1 MEIVKIKI
9 DDLKPYEKNAK
20 LHPKEQIEQ
29 IKKSIEQFGMNDPI
43 GIWGKDNLIVEGHGR
58 LEALKQLG
66 YDEVECIRLDHLSDE
81 ERRAYTLAHN
91 KLTMNSD
98 FDFDILN
105 DELESIIDID
115 MENFGFDMDF
125 EKEKEI
131 VEDEIPDKPL
141 KTNIKKGDIF
151 QLGKHRLMCGD
162 STNEDNI
169 NQLINNNT
177 IKCVFTSPPYN
188 MNANMYDGYNDNLAS
203 EEYIKFNLKV
213 INNIKK
219 NLKGF
224 LFWNISY
231 NKNSRWEFIEIM
243 YRIIKDTGLKFME
256 LIVWDK
262 GHGMPITSKDMLTRR
277 YEDILMVGDEESISQ
292 DMDLYCIGT
301 TEKQAYFNKK
311 TDKGITNYWKVD
323 TNNSQIKQNKACFPV
338 NLPAKAIKLCTLENE
353 NIMEPFGGSG
363 STLIAC
369 EQLNRNCFIMEY
381 DEILC
386 QLIIDRWENFTG
398 KKAVKL

>member
-1 MEIVKIKI
+1 MNKLKIEYVDI
-9 DDLKPYEKNAK
+9 NSIKPYKNNAK

-29 IKKSIEQFGMNDPI
+29 IKKSIEQFGMDDPI
-43 GIWGKDNLIVEGHGR
+43 GIWKDEIVEGHGR
-58 LEALKQLG
+58 LIACKELG
-66 YDEVECIRLDHLSDE
+66 YTEVPIIRLDHLSDE
-81 ERRAYTLAHN
+81 ERKAYTLAHN

-98 FDFDILN
+98 FDIDILN
-105 DELESIIDID
+105 NELDDILNID
-115 MENFGFDMDF
+115 MSDFGF
-125 EKEKEI
+125 EKMIEDEEI
-131 VEDEIPDKPL
+131 IEDEIPDK
-141 KTNIKKGDIF
+141 KKETNIKKGDIY
-151 QLGKHRLMCGD
+151 QLGNHRLMCGD
-162 STNEDNI
+162 STSKDDI
-169 NQLINNNT
+169 DKLIDNNT

-203 EEYIKFNLKV
+203 EEYINFNLKV
-213 INNIKK
+213 IENIKK
-219 NLKGF
+219 HLKGF

-243 YRIIKDTGLKFME
+243 YRIIKQTGLKFME

-277 YEDILMVGDEESISQ
+277 YEDILMVGDEDTISQ

-301 TEKQAYFNKK
+301 TEKKAYFNKR
-311 TDKGITNYWKVD
+311 TNKGITNYWKVD
-323 TNNSQIKQNKACFPV
+323 TNN
-338 NLPAKAIKLCTLENE
+338 LPAKAIKLCSEENE

-369 EQLNRNCFIMEY
+369 EQLNRNCYIMEY

-386 QLIIDRWENFTG
+386 QVIIDRWEAFTG
-398 KKAVKL
+398 EKAIKLN

>member
-1 MEIVKIKI
+1 
-9 DDLKPYEKNAK
+9 
-20 LHPKEQIEQ
+20 
-29 IKKSIEQFGMNDPI
+29 
-43 GIWGKDNLIVEGHGR
+43 
-58 LEALKQLG
+58 
-66 YDEVECIRLDHLSDE
+66 
-81 ERRAYTLAHN
+81 
-91 KLTMNSD
+91 
-98 FDFDILN
+98 
-105 DELESIIDID
+105 
-115 MENFGFDMDF
+115 
-125 EKEKEI
+125 
-131 VEDEIPDKPL
+131 
-141 KTNIKKGDIF
+141 
-151 QLGKHRLMCGD
+151 
-162 STNEDNI
+162 
-169 NQLINNNT
+169 
-177 IKCVFTSPPYN
+177 
-188 MNANMYDGYNDNLAS
+188 
-203 EEYIKFNLKV
+203 
-213 INNIKK
+213 
-219 NLKGF
+219 
-224 LFWNISY
+224 
-231 NKNSRWEFIEIM
+231 
-243 YRIIKDTGLKFME
+243 
-256 LIVWDK
+256 
-262 GHGMPITSKDMLTRR
+262 MLTRR